1 MDWPPIAGDPRFF
14 HRSGPHSLAA
24 VVDAAQAQA
33 PPHRLML
40 SGVAPLQTAESGD
53 VSFLD
58 NRKYVSALGETRAG
72 AVIVHPDMAE
82 RVPDTAV
89 AVLTTEPYVAWAR
102 VAALFH
108 PVAPARPGVH
118 PAAVVAHDASI
129 DPSAEVGP
137 LAVIGSGAEIGPR
150 CRVGPS
156 AVIGDGVVL
165 GAECHIGSHA
175 TLSHALIGSRVV
187 VYPGARIGQDGFGFG
202 IAEDGFVSV
211 PQLGRVVL
219 EDDVEIGANTTIDR
233 GSLHDT
239 VIGAGSRLDNLVQI
253 GHNVRVGRGCVI
265 VSQAGISGSTVL
277 EDHVMV
283 AGQAGLTGHLRIGRR
298 ARIGAQAGVMSERP
312 GRGGCGGKPCS
323 AGARILP
330 PCGHPTAAGSR
341 GRQTAEGQGS
351 RDGGGHGLSAMD
363 STATQTAAPGTTIE
377 VVDIARIMHAI
388 PHRYPFL
395 MIDRVVDVVRN
406 HSAIGIKNVS
416 VNESFFQGHF
426 PNHPVMP
433 GVLII
438 ESMAQTAA
446 VLVVETLGHDSAG
459 KVVYFMSIEGAKFR
473 RPVVP
478 GDQLRIHV
486 TKERNR
492 GNVWKFNAVAR
503 VDGISVAEATYAAMI
518 MDRAASS

>member
-165 GAECHIGSHA
+165 GAECHIGAHA

-187 VYPGARIGQDGFGFG
+187 IYPGARIGQDGFGFG

-298 ARIGAQAGVMSERP
+298 ARIGAQAGVMSDVP
-312 GRGGCGGKPCS
+312 
-323 AGARILP
+323 AGADVVGSPAQPVREFFRHVATLRRLVRE
-330 PCGHPTAAGSR
+330 AGKR
-341 GRQTAEGQGS
+341 PKGR
-351 RDGGGHGLSAMD
+351 
-363 STATQTAAPGTTIE
+363 APGT
-377 VVDIARIMHAI
+377 
-388 PHRYPFL
+388 
-395 MIDRVVDVVRN
+395 
-406 HSAIGIKNVS
+406 
-416 VNESFFQGHF
+416 
-426 PNHPVMP
+426 
-433 GVLII
+433 
-438 ESMAQTAA
+438 
-446 VLVVETLGHDSAG
+446 
-459 KVVYFMSIEGAKFR
+459 
-473 RPVVP
+473 
-478 GDQLRIHV
+478 
-486 TKERNR
+486 
-492 GNVWKFNAVAR
+492 
-503 VDGISVAEATYAAMI
+503 EADT
-518 MDRAASS
+518 D